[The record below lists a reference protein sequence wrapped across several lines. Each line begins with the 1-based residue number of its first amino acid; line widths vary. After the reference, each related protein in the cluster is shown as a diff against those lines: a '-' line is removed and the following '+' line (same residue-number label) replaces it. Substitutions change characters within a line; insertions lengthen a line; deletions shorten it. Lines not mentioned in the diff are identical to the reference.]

1 MKPNALALHS
11 LLCLLFL
18 LVASCA
24 GPLKQQH
31 AFTPEEIVGTWQADY
46 SRYEL
51 PDFHKIG
58 KTVQG
63 LESIVLKPNAVF
75 QQDFQ
80 ADDNLVSTGGN
91 WEVQNGSVLHLKGG
105 KYFVY
110 GQGVAESIAQGTGK
124 LHTVDCFGHETDI
137 DVSELLLC
145 IRVNR
150 NAPGGIVLEHLEA
163 GDPDAPQVVT
173 FYRITP

>member
-1 MKPNALALHS
+1 MKRDTLALHL
-11 LLCLLFL
+11 LLCLLLL

-24 GPLKQQH
+24 GPLKPRH
-31 AFTPEEIVGTWQADY
+31 KFAPGEIVGTWQADY

-51 PDFHKIG
+51 PDFYELG

-63 LESIVLKPNAVF
+63 LEIIVLKPSADF

-80 ADDNLVSTGGN
+80 VDNNIVSTTGN
-91 WEVQNGSVLHLKGG
+91 WEVQSDSVLHLKGG

-110 GQGVAESIAQGTGK
+110 GPRMAESIAQGTGK

-137 DVSELLLC
+137 DVSELQLC

-163 GDPDAPQVVT
+163 GDPDAPQIVT
-173 FYRITP
+173 FYRTSP